1 MKDSE
6 EGSQTTNIQTH
17 RLATDSLQTHRLATY
32 SPQTRHR
39 LTQTTMSGIELSVH
53 FTMKD
58 LMTYPEMRKALQER
72 EQQYLTNMRWLDQ
85 DLERLVEEDERKK
98 KVYEENLAWLDRDL
112 ELKLEERH
120 ELNLAW
126 LDQDL
131 DNLIE
136 QRRKDMLQEIE
147 LQQKATTGQLS
158 GDEGSERRVPKI
170 WHCGHTFKAERS
182 PPSRSR
188 DEHQKWF
195 NSEIDVGKDQ
205 CVVLHNNTRTT
216 KGNTHVQVNKF
227 IEESRPGDIIFRHTQ
242 KKLTH
247 YGYITG
253 EVLTVS
259 RRTIHPN
266 ESEGEMVTRIP
277 VEKWIPLPEVL
288 DGTRRNSTLYEV
300 KPHNKNY
307 QNYSIMS

>member
-1 MKDSE
+1 
-6 EGSQTTNIQTH
+6 
-17 RLATDSLQTHRLATY
+17 
-32 SPQTRHR
+32 
-39 LTQTTMSGIELSVH
+39 MSGIELSVH

-58 LMTYPEMRKALQER
+58 LMTYPEMRAALQER
-72 EQQYLTNMRWLDQ
+72 EQQYLANMAWLDQ

-112 ELKLEERH
+112 ELKLEDRH
-120 ELNLAW
+120 ARNLAW

-147 LQQKATTGQLS
+147 LREKTITGQLS
-158 GDEGSERRVPKI
+158 GDEGVERRVPKI
-170 WHCGHTFKAERS
+170 WHCGHTFKAERR
-182 PPSRSR
+182 PDQVDRYG
-188 DEHQKWF
+188 HQKWF
-195 NSEIDVGKDQ
+195 NSEIDVSKDQ
-205 CVVLHNNTRTT
+205 CVVLHNNMRTT
-216 KGNTHVQVNKF
+216 TGNTHAQVKKF

-259 RRTIHPN
+259 RHTIHPN
-266 ESEGEMVTRIP
+266 EREGEMVTRIP

-300 KPHNKNY
+300 TEHQVNGKPTKNY
-307 QNYSIMS
+307 QNYINSIMS

>member
-6 EGSQTTNIQTH
+6 EGSQTTNIETRH
-17 RLATDSLQTHRLATY
+17 RLATDS
-32 SPQTRHR
+32 P
-39 LTQTTMSGIELSVH
+39 QTTMSGIELSVH

-72 EQQYLTNMRWLDQ
+72 EQQYLANMRWLDQ

-98 KVYEENLAWLDRDL
+98 KIYEENLAWLDRDL
-112 ELKLEERH
+112 ELKLEDRH
-120 ELNLAW
+120 ALNLAW

-147 LQQKATTGQLS
+147 LQQKPISQLS

-170 WHCGHTFKAERS
+170 WHCGHTFKAGRR
-182 PPSRSR
+182 PDQVDRN
-188 DEHQKWF
+188 EHREWF
-195 NSEIDVGKDQ
+195 NNEIDVSKDQ
-205 CVVLHNNTRTT
+205 CVVLHNSMRTT
-216 KGNTHVQVNKF
+216 TTNTHAQVKKF

-242 KKLTH
+242 AKLTH
-247 YGYITG
+247 YGVITG

-259 RRTIHPN
+259 RHTIHPN
-266 ESEGEMVTRIP
+266 VREGEMVTRIP

-288 DGTRRNSTLYEV
+288 NGTGRYSTIYEV
-300 KPHNKNY
+300 TEYQVNGKPTKNY